1 MIIIFDLDGTL
12 SDPKEGITRCVQ
24 YALKEFGIEAKCDQL
39 TSFIGPP
46 LMDSFRQYYHF
57 SEEEALKAIAKYR
70 ERFDRVGK
78 YENILYPEI
87 KKLLT
92 SLKAKGYKLA
102 VGSSKPEKYVIDIL
116 KYFKIYDDFD
126 IVVGSKMN
134 GERIHKKE
142 VIEEVFSRNG
152 KREEAIMIG
161 DRKFDIEGAKENN
174 IPSIAVLYGY
184 GSLQELEK
192 AKPTRFAFSVEEL
205 SCQIKT
211 LINP

>member
-12 SDPKEGITRCVQ
+12 SDPKEGITQCVQ
-24 YALKEFGIEAKCDQL
+24 YALKEFGIKADCDQL

-46 LMDSFRQYYHF
+46 LMDSFKQCFRF
-57 SEEEALKAIAKYR
+57 TDKEAVKAIEKYR

-78 YENILYPEI
+78 YENILYPGI
-87 KKLLT
+87 KELL
-92 SLKAKGYKLA
+92 SQLKAEGYKLA

-126 IVVGSKMN
+126 IVVGSEMN

-152 KREEAIMIG
+152 KREKAIMIG

-174 IPSIAVLYGY
+174 IPSIGVLYGY
-184 GSLQELEK
+184 GSVQELK
-192 AKPTRFAFSVEEL
+192 DAQPDRFAFSVAEL
-205 SCQIKT
+205 SEQIKT
-211 LINP
+211 LI